1 MITLWFQ
8 HARRTTLRDPRYL
21 RYPSAIDRSHSPHP
35 LVLLTSAGYNSE
47 LCLSHNP
54 KFQFVMTQFVMTQ
67 FVMTQFV
74 MTQFVMKQ
82 FVMTQ
87 FVMTQFVMTEFVMTQ
102 FVMTQFVMT
111 QFVMTQFVTTQF
123 VMTQSVMTQF
133 VMTQF
138 PMANVTFCVLTFKL
152 PLRDVISCSLF
163 IIPVLETIAAEDVSY
178 HVTQRT
184 DSGVSAITL
193 HRELT
198 VVCQLSRYTEN

>member
-8 HARRTTLRDPRYL
+8 HARRTTLHDPRYL

-35 LVLLTSAGYNSE
+35 LVLLTSARYNSE
-47 LCLSHNP
+47 LFLSHNP
-54 KFQFVMTQFVMTQ
+54 KFQFVMTQCVMTQFVMTQFVMTQ

-74 MTQFVMKQ
+74 MTQFVM
-82 FVMTQ
+82 TQ
-87 FVMTQFVMTEFVMTQ
+87 FLMTQ

-111 QFVMTQFVTTQF
+111 QFVMTK
-123 VMTQSVMTQF
+123 
-133 VMTQF
+133 F
-138 PMANVTFCVLTFKL
+138 PMANVTFCVFTFKFL
-152 PLRDVISCSLF
+152 LRDVISCSLF

-184 DSGVSAITL
+184 DSGVPAITL

>member
-74 MTQFVMKQ
+74 MTQFVM
-82 FVMTQ
+82 TQ
-87 FVMTQFVMTEFVMTQ
+87 FLMTQ

-111 QFVMTQFVTTQF
+111 QFVMTK
-123 VMTQSVMTQF
+123 
-133 VMTQF
+133 F
-138 PMANVTFCVLTFKL
+138 PMANVTFCVFTFKFL
-152 PLRDVISCSLF
+152 LRDVISCSLF

-184 DSGVSAITL
+184 DSGVPAITL